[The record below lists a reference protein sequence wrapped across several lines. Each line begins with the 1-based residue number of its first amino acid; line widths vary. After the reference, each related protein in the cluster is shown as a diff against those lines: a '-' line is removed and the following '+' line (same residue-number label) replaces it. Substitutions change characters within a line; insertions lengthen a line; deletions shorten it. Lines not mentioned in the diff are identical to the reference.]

1 MVVVNNKKLIF
12 LIILVFFISNKLYC
26 SVILDYEAEQF
37 IKKINS
43 LILSVND
50 YKNDINIRLKFEKNH
65 PSKIKL

>member
-1 MVVVNNKKLIF
+1 MVVVNNKKLIFF

-50 YKNDINIRLKFEKNH
+50 YKNDINIRI
-65 PSKIKL
+65 IKDDNINA

>member
-50 YKNDINIRLKFEKNH
+50 YKNDISTNNIKMADDSVAIE
-65 PSKIKL
+65 